1 MYELLGISLLLATL
15 LIVNA
20 AASLAAA
27 GLWRLFG
34 RSTRRCSARIRAEIL
49 FAMRIGP
56 PAMAAISVAVL
67 LVPSYLVYE
76 PYSTNEFVSKK
87 LGALAIVS
95 AVGVGLAFWRSF
107 RAWLAT
113 HSLLRKWVASGT
125 PVQLSGISI
134 PTFRL
139 PHPFPIIAVIGTF
152 RPRLFIAERVLASL
166 RPEELLAAIGH
177 ECGHLAAR
185 DNFKRSLLRACRNAL
200 LIIPCGRSLDRAW
213 AEASESAADEY
224 AARESAAVALNLAAT
239 LVRIARMI
247 PEGARAAMPVAAFL
261 VGSEET
267 RGVKARVR
275 RLIEMASIGYQAQSR
290 ADAIAGLMPWM
301 SLGSF
306 ILIGLTLERTPQLL
320 ATVHTLVEQ
329 VVSLLS

>member
-1 MYELLGISLLLATL
+1 MYELLGISLLLAAL
-15 LIVNA
+15 FIINA

-27 GLWRLFG
+27 GLWRLL
-34 RSTRRCSARIRAEIL
+34 RRPTWRCSARTRAEIL

-56 PAMAAISVAVL
+56 PAIAAISVAVL
-67 LVPSYLVYE
+67 LIPSYLVYE

-95 AVGVGLAFWRSF
+95 AVGVLLAFWRGF

-113 HSLLRKWVASGT
+113 NSLQRKWLASGT
-125 PVQLSGISI
+125 PVRVSGIGI

-139 PHPFPIIAVIGTF
+139 PHPFPIIAVIGTL
-152 RPRLFIAERVLASL
+152 RPRLFIAERVLATL
-166 RPEELLAAIGH
+166 RPEELMAAIAH

-200 LIIPCGRSLDRAW
+200 LVIPCGRSLDRAW

-224 AARESAAVALNLAAT
+224 AARESAAVALNLAAA

-247 PEGARAAMPVAAFL
+247 PEGAHAAMPLAAFL

-275 RLIEMASIGYQAQSR
+275 RLIELASNGYQAHSR
-290 ADAIAGLMPWM
+290 TDAAAGLIPWM

-306 ILIGLTLERTPQLL
+306 VLIGLTLERTPQLL
-320 ATVHTLVEQ
+320 ATVHTVIEH